1 MRRMITDKQLD
12 DLYEELTNKL
22 QLYHHRVVIRSE
34 KFYIFAD
41 AVSKRIEPVLDMSW
55 FRTVFKNN
63 YYLPCTGYFY
73 GDSAVNKPAGVIT
86 GLRFE
91 GGNAQTWYISVN
103 GDIDTYSFKAS
114 EVTKVIDDVQYVI

>member
-22 QLYHHRVVIRSE
+22 QLYHHRVEIRSE

-41 AVSKRIEPVLDMSW
+41 SISKRIEPALDMNW
-55 FRTVFKNN
+55 FKVVFKIN

-73 GDSAVNKPAGVIT
+73 GDPTVNKPAGVIT
-86 GLRFE
+86 SLRFE
-91 GGNAQTWYISVN
+91 GGNWYISVN
-103 GDIDTYSFKAS
+103 GDIDTYSFKAN
-114 EVTKVIDDVQYVI
+114 EVTKVIDDVQYVE

>member
-22 QLYHHRVVIRSE
+22 QLYHHRVEIRSE

-41 AVSKRIEPVLDMSW
+41 AVSKRIVLAYDMNS
-55 FRTVFKNN
+55 FKVIFNMN
-63 YYLPCTGYFY
+63 SYLPCTGYFY
-73 GDSAVNKPAGVIT
+73 GDPAVDKPAGVIT

-91 GGNAQTWYISVN
+91 GGNIQNWYISVN
-103 GDIDTYSFKAS
+103 GDIDTYSFKAN
-114 EVTKVIDDVQYVI
+114 EVTKVIDDVQYVE

>member
-1 MRRMITDKQLD
+1 MITDKQLD
-12 DLYEELTNKL
+12 DLGEELTNKL

-41 AVSKRIEPVLDMSW
+41 AVSKRITPAIEMGW
-55 FRTVFKNN
+55 FLAVSKMN

-73 GDSAVNKPAGVIT
+73 GDPTVNKPAGVIT

-91 GGNAQTWYISVN
+91 GGNIQNWYISVN

-114 EVTKVIDDVQYVI
+114 EVTKMVDDVQYVE

>member
-1 MRRMITDKQLD
+1 MITDKQLN

-22 QLYHHRVVIRSE
+22 QLYHHRVYIKSE

-41 AVSKRIEPVLDMSW
+41 TVSKRIECALDMNR
-55 FRTVFKNN
+55 FRIIASMN

-73 GDSAVNKPAGVIT
+73 GDTTVNKPAGVIT

-91 GGNAQTWYISVN
+91 GNNIWYISVN
-103 GDIDTYSFKAS
+103 GDIDTYSFKAN
-114 EVTKVIDDVQYVI
+114 EVTEILDDVQYVQ